1 MKYNNRNEIPE
12 KYKINLTELFDS
24 NEKFLNEISLL
35 EKEIDKIKKYKGTLL
50 NNLYETLK
58 LDSDIE
64 KRLERLFIYAH
75 INNDIDLSYD
85 LYNKYYG
92 MVIKLNREY
101 SEYSSYIVP
110 ELMSYDYKDIEKLY
124 DKDKRLLEYEIV
136 LKDIFRKKKYILSE
150 KEEKLL
156 SMMSDTFSVPEDT
169 FSKLTDVDLK
179 FGNIKDENNKK
190 VEITNNNY
198 ATYLESNNRKVRK
211 NAFKTLYKGYENI
224 INTNSEL
231 LSGEVKLYNRI
242 AKIRG
247 YNSSLE
253 ASLISNNV
261 TDEVYK
267 TLLKS
272 IENNLS
278 IIHKQWKIRKNVLEV
293 DKLHIYDT
301 YVPLVENYNKKYS
314 FDEGKELVLNAL
326 KPLGDDY
333 VGLLKKAFNERWID
347 VYPTKNKRMGGYCT
361 ACYLTHPYVFLN
373 FDGRFDEVSTIAHE
387 LGHAMHYYYAIN
399 NNSYQNYGYTI
410 FVAEVASQVNEL
422 LLSYYMLDEA
432 KENQEKLYIIDELL
446 KRFKASVVR
455 QTMFS
460 EFELEIHNLEQ
471 TGEVLTKDLMC
482 KNYYELN
489 KKYYGK
495 FVTVDKEIMYEW
507 SRIPHFYYN
516 FYVYQYATGYV
527 AAMKIANDIYNK
539 KENALENYKKFLK
552 LGCTKDPVES
562 LKVAGVDL
570 TKEEIY
576 DEAFKEFDKTLDL
589 YTELLKKEV

>member
-50 NNLYETLK
+50 NNLYETLE
-58 LDSDIE
+58 LDTDIE

-75 INNDIDLSYD
+75 INNDIDLSDD

-231 LSGEVKLYNRI
+231 LSGEVKLHNRI

-247 YNSSLE
+247 YNSSL
-253 ASLISNNV
+253 ASSLISNNV

-301 YVPLVENYNKKYS
+301 YVPLVENYNKKYN

-333 VGLLKKAFNERWID
+333 VGLLKKAFDERWID

-471 TGEVLTKDLMC
+471 NGEVLTKDLMC

-570 TKEEIY
+570 TKKEIY

>member
-58 LDSDIE
+58 LDTDIE

-75 INNDIDLSYD
+75 INNDIDLSDD

-231 LSGEVKLYNRI
+231 LSGEVKLHNRI

-333 VGLLKKAFNERWID
+333 VGLLKKAFDERWID

-432 KENQEKLYIIDELL
+432 KEKQEKLYIIDELL

-471 TGEVLTKDLMC
+471 NGEVLTKDLMC

-570 TKEEIY
+570 TKKEMY

>member
-110 ELMSYDYKDIEKLY
+110 ELMSYDYKDIEKLF

-231 LSGEVKLYNRI
+231 LSGEVKLHNRI
-242 AKIRG
+242 AKIRE

-422 LLSYYMLDEA
+422 LLSYYMLDNA

-471 TGEVLTKDLMC
+471 NGEVLTKDLMC

-495 FVTVDKEIMYEW
+495 YVTVDKEIMYEW

-527 AAMKIANDIYNK
+527 AAMKIANDIYSK

>member
-35 EKEIDKIKKYKGTLL
+35 EKEIYKIKKYKGTLL

-75 INNDIDLSYD
+75 INNDIDLSDD

-124 DKDKRLLEYEIV
+124 DKDKRLLEYEII

-179 FGNIKDENNKK
+179 FGSIKDENNKK

-198 ATYLESNNRKVRK
+198 ATYLESNNRLVRK

-231 LSGEVKLYNRI
+231 LSGEVKLHNRI

-293 DKLHIYDT
+293 GKLHIYDT

-314 FDEGKELVLNAL
+314 FDEGKKLVLNAL

-333 VGLLKKAFNERWID
+333 VVLLKKAFDERWID

-399 NNSYQNYGYTI
+399 NNSYQNYDYTI

-432 KENQEKLYIIDELL
+432 KENPEKLYIIDELL

-471 TGEVLTKDLMC
+471 NGEVLTKDLMC

>member
-24 NEKFLNEISLL
+24 NEKFLNEITLL
-35 EKEIDKIKKYKGTLL
+35 EKEIYKIKKYKGTLL

-75 INNDIDLSYD
+75 INNDIDLSD
-85 LYNKYYG
+85 NLYNKYYG
-92 MVIKLNREY
+92 KVIKLNREY

-156 SMMSDTFSVPEDT
+156 SMMSDTFNVPEDT

-179 FGNIKDENNKK
+179 FGSIKDENNKK

-198 ATYLESNNRKVRK
+198 ATYLESNNRLVRK

-231 LSGEVKLYNRI
+231 LSGEVKLHNRI

-314 FDEGKELVLNAL
+314 FDDGKELVINAL

-333 VGLLKKAFNERWID
+333 VGLLKEAFDERWID

-471 TGEVLTKDLMC
+471 NGEVLTKDLMC

-495 FVTVDKEIMYEW
+495 YVTVDKEIMYEW

-562 LKVAGVDL
+562 LKIAGVDL

>member
-35 EKEIDKIKKYKGTLL
+35 EKEIYKIKKYKGTLL

-75 INNDIDLSYD
+75 INNDIDLSDD

-124 DKDKRLLEYEIV
+124 DKDKRLLEYEII

-179 FGNIKDENNKK
+179 FGSIKDENNKK

-198 ATYLESNNRKVRK
+198 ATYLESNNRLVRK

-231 LSGEVKLYNRI
+231 LSGEVKLHNRI

-278 IIHKQWKIRKNVLEV
+278 IIHKQWKIRKKVLEV

-333 VGLLKKAFNERWID
+333 VVLLKKAFDERWID

-471 TGEVLTKDLMC
+471 NGEILTKDLMC

-495 FVTVDKEIMYEW
+495 IVTVDKEIMYEW

>member
-58 LDSDIE
+58 LDTDIE

-75 INNDIDLSYD
+75 INNDIDLSDD

-124 DKDKRLLEYEIV
+124 DKDKKLLEYEIV

-231 LSGEVKLYNRI
+231 LSGEVKLHNRI

-333 VGLLKKAFNERWID
+333 VSLLKKAFDERWID

-432 KENQEKLYIIDELL
+432 KEKQEKLYIIDELL

-471 TGEVLTKDLMC
+471 NGEVLTKNLMC

-570 TKEEIY
+570 TKKEIY

>member
-24 NEKFLNEISLL
+24 NEKFLNEITLL
-35 EKEIDKIKKYKGTLL
+35 EKEIYKIKKYKGNLI

-64 KRLERLFIYAH
+64 KRIERLFIYAH
-75 INNDIDLSYD
+75 INNDIDLSDD

-110 ELMSYDYKDIEKLY
+110 ELMSYEYKDIEKLY
-124 DKDKRLLEYEIV
+124 NKDKRLLEYKIV

-179 FGNIKDENNKK
+179 FGSIKDENNKK

-198 ATYLESNNRKVRK
+198 ATYLESNNRLVRK

-231 LSGEVKLYNRI
+231 LSGEVKLHNRI

-314 FDEGKELVLNAL
+314 FDEGKELVINAL

-333 VGLLKKAFNERWID
+333 VGLLKEAFDERWID

-471 TGEVLTKDLMC
+471 NGEVLTKDLMC

-495 FVTVDKEIMYEW
+495 YVTVDKEIMYEW

-562 LKVAGVDL
+562 LKIAGVDL

>member
-1 MKYNNRNEIPE
+1 MKYNNRNEIPK

-35 EKEIDKIKKYKGTLL
+35 EKEIYKIKKYKNTLL

-75 INNDIDLSYD
+75 INNDIDLSDD

-92 MVIKLNREY
+92 KVIKLNREY

-124 DKDKRLLEYEIV
+124 DKDKRLLEYEII

-179 FGNIKDENNKK
+179 FGSIKDENNKK

-198 ATYLESNNRKVRK
+198 ATYLESNNRLVRK

-231 LSGEVKLYNRI
+231 LSGEVKLHNRI

-314 FDEGKELVLNAL
+314 FDDGKELVINAL

-333 VGLLKKAFNERWID
+333 VGLLKKAFDERWID

-410 FVAEVASQVNEL
+410 FVAEVSSQVNEL
-422 LLSYYMLDEA
+422 LLSYYMLDNA
-432 KENQEKLYIIDELL
+432 TDKKEKLYIIDELL

-471 TGEVLTKDLMC
+471 NGEVLTKDLMC

-495 FVTVDKEIMYEW
+495 YVTVDKEIMYEW

-562 LKVAGVDL
+562 LKIAGVDL

>member
-58 LDSDIE
+58 LDTDIE

-75 INNDIDLSYD
+75 INNDIDLSDD

-231 LSGEVKLYNRI
+231 LSGEVKLHNRI

-432 KENQEKLYIIDELL
+432 KEKQEKLYIIDELL

-471 TGEVLTKDLMC
+471 NGEVLTKDLMC

-570 TKEEIY
+570 TKKEIY

>member
-12 KYKINLTELFDS
+12 KYKINLSELFDS
-24 NEKFLNEISLL
+24 NEKFLDEISLL

-75 INNDIDLSYD
+75 INNDIDLSDD

-92 MVIKLNREY
+92 KVIKLNREY

-124 DKDKRLLEYEIV
+124 DKDKRLLEYEII

-156 SMMSDTFSVPEDT
+156 SMMSDTFNVPEDT

-179 FGNIKDENNKK
+179 FGSIKDGNNKK

-198 ATYLESNNRKVRK
+198 ATYLESNNRLVRK

-231 LSGEVKLYNRI
+231 LSGKVKLHNRI

-314 FDEGKELVLNAL
+314 FDDGKELVINAL

-333 VGLLKKAFNERWID
+333 VGLLKEAFDERWID

-471 TGEVLTKDLMC
+471 NGEVLTKNLMC

-495 FVTVDKEIMYEW
+495 FITVDKEIMYEW

-562 LKVAGVDL
+562 LKIAGVDL

>member
-75 INNDIDLSYD
+75 INNDIDLSDD

-101 SEYSSYIVP
+101 SEYSSYIIP

-198 ATYLESNNRKVRK
+198 ATYLESNNRLVRK

-231 LSGEVKLYNRI
+231 LSGEVKLHNRI

-432 KENQEKLYIIDELL
+432 KENPEKLYIIDELL

-471 TGEVLTKDLMC
+471 NGEILTKDLMC